1 MLKKILLVLKIFKSQ
16 IKLLL
21 KIKISFI
28 VIKKIIKNK
37 INKNQKMKMK
47 VIILICKMNRKL
59 KKELKRIKII
69 KVDLLLRDKYKLK
82 ILKL

>member
-1 MLKKILLVLKIFKSQ
+1 
-16 IKLLL
+16 
-21 KIKISFI
+21 
-28 VIKKIIKNK
+28 
-37 INKNQKMKMK
+37 MKMK